1 MRKESVAA
9 KIHLKNLRPAVP
21 STISARRDTLYT
33 LTQDGIIYMNNLQT
47 QRKACLNVSSSTD
60 NPLGQQQAA
69 GNSSRQKYIHI
80 PLGYPAFPEKLMF
93 SCLSQPSHMKPC
105 YIEHLI
111 LFFLYCNAF
120 LFFLCLLFS
129 LLSDRSSFIQVQLYS

>member
-33 LTQDGIIYMNNLQT
+33 LTQDGSIYMNNLQT

-60 NPLGQQQAA
+60 NPLGQQ
-69 GNSSRQKYIHI
+69 SW
-80 PLGYPAFPEKLMF
+80 LT
-93 SCLSQPSHMKPC
+93 
-105 YIEHLI
+105 
-111 LFFLYCNAF
+111 
-120 LFFLCLLFS
+120 
-129 LLSDRSSFIQVQLYS
+129 